1 MDQKIRVTIL
11 EDHQSIIDG
20 YLYRLSNVP
29 SIEVVSTVGFGEDLE
44 PALEAHPTDV
54 LILDVNVPT
63 SPDNHNPYPIL
74 YLVPRL
80 LDAYPNMAVLVI
92 SMVAERGLVRAVME
106 AGANGYLLKD
116 DQSTIKELGNVVVSI
131 ASGGVHFSQKA
142 HQLFLTQHG
151 QKVDELLTTRQL
163 EALSLYAAYPNSST
177 SELAQRMGVSN
188 STVRNLLSAAY
199 VKLGVHNRT
208 AAISK
213 AREIG
218 IITPE
223 PDTRP
228 V

>member
-1 MDQKIRVTIL
+1 MDTKIHVTIL

-29 SIEVVSTVGFGEDLE
+29 NIEVVASIGFGEELE
-44 PALEAHPTDV
+44 PTLQAHPTDV

-74 YLVPRL
+74 YLIPRL
-80 LDAYPNMAVLVI
+80 LEANPEMAVLVI

-106 AGANGYLLKD
+106 AGASGYILKD
-116 DQSTIKELGNVVVSI
+116 DQATIKELGNVVVSI
-131 ASGGVHFSQKA
+131 ASGGIHFSQKA
-142 HQLFLTQHG
+142 HQFFLNQHA
-151 QKVDELLTTRQL
+151 QKTDQLLTTRQM

-177 SELAQRMGVSN
+177 AELAQKMGVSN

-208 AAISK
+208 AAIAR

-228 V
+228 A